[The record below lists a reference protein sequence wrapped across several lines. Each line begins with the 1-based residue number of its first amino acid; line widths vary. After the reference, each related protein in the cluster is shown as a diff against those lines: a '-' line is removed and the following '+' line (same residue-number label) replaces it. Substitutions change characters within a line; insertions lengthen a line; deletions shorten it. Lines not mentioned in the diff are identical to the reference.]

1 MKSKTIALY
10 GIWAA
15 LIFVTMV
22 LETYVFTPLLP
33 IAPPA
38 VLSLATAFSLCV
50 FADWKTGLIGGT
62 IMGLCSLIVALMI
75 GNPYFLLPYISVL
88 PRMVAGVTAWGGA
101 KLVSLLTKNTK
112 YTFLRET
119 LPYSIGGGVGVIT
132 NTFCVIS
139 MLALTTDAYGGS
151 FVVAM
156 GAVMVTNTLFE
167 LLAGVLLVPVI
178 VTVLKR
184 GLRRLK

>member
-88 PRMVAGVTAWGGA
+88 PRMV
-101 KLVSLLTKNTK
+101 
-112 YTFLRET
+112 
-119 LPYSIGGGVGVIT
+119 
-132 NTFCVIS
+132 
-139 MLALTTDAYGGS
+139 
-151 FVVAM
+151 
-156 GAVMVTNTLFE
+156 
-167 LLAGVLLVPVI
+167 
-178 VTVLKR
+178 
-184 GLRRLK
+184 

>member
-1 MKSKTIALY
+1 
-10 GIWAA
+10 
-15 LIFVTMV
+15 
-22 LETYVFTPLLP
+22 
-33 IAPPA
+33 
-38 VLSLATAFSLCV
+38 
-50 FADWKTGLIGGT
+50 
-62 IMGLCSLIVALMI
+62 
-75 GNPYFLLPYISVL
+75 
-88 PRMVAGVTAWGGA
+88 GGA

>member
-22 LETYVFTPLLP
+22 LETYVVTPMFP
-33 IAPPA
+33 VAPPA

-50 FADWKTGLIGGT
+50 FADWKTGIIGGA
-62 IMGLCSLIVALMI
+62 IMGVSSLVVALMI

-88 PRMVAGVTAWGGA
+88 PRIVAGFVAWGA
-101 KLVSLLTKNTK
+101 TRLTRLFTDRMQTPFLKN
-112 YTFLRET
+112 T
-119 LPYSIGGGVGVIT
+119 LPYAVGGGVGVMA
-132 NTFCVIS
+132 NTFCVLS
-139 MLALTTDAYGGS
+139 MLALTTDVYGGS
-151 FVVAM
+151 FVTAM

-167 LLAGVLLVPVI
+167 FLAGVLLVPVI
-178 VTVLKR
+178 VGVLKK
-184 GLRRLK
+184 GLKRFQ